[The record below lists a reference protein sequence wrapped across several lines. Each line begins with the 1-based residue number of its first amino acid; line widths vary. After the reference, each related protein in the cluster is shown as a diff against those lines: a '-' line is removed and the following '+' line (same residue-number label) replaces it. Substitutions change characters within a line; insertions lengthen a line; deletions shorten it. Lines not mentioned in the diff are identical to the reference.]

1 MNLLLT
7 GASGLLGR
15 SLLVHLAPLVG
26 KGGVLIGTARSRIK
40 PPLRA
45 LDLTDEAAV
54 RAAFSAWAP
63 DLVVHSA
70 AERRPDV
77 VDGDPSAA
85 ERLNVGAT
93 DFLAGLAAERGAR
106 FLYISTDYVFDG
118 TSPPYSTDA
127 EPCPL
132 NAYGRMKLA
141 GEYAVCDA
149 YKVSDPK
156 NASENYTIIRI
167 PILYGRV
174 ETLSESPV
182 TELASRLLEGKPF
195 KAENWAM
202 RYPAH
207 ADDVAR
213 AIALLAGAEHASAS
227 TPQGIYHF
235 AGAEQV
241 TKYGMALVI
250 AKELGVD
257 ATLIQSDPNPPAG
270 APRPKDCRLD
280 PSRLEV
286 LGFTPR
292 IAFAD
297 GIREALAPFKGR
309 V

>member
-1 MNLLLT
+1 MD
-7 GASGLLGR
+7 
-15 SLLVHLAPLVG
+15 HLAPLAG
-26 KGGVLIGTARSRIK
+26 KDGLLIGTARSRIK
-40 PPLRA
+40 PPLHA

-54 RAAFSAWAP
+54 RKAFSEWSP
-63 DLVVHSA
+63 DVVVHSA

-93 DFLAGLAAERGAR
+93 AFLAGLAARRGSR
-106 FLYISTDYVFDG
+106 FIYISTDYVFDG
-118 TSPPYSTDA
+118 TKPPYRTQA
-127 EPCPL
+127 APCPL

-141 GEYAVCDA
+141 GESAVRDA
-149 YKVSDPK
+149 YMAAEQQKGAVPF
-156 NASENYTIIRI
+156 TIVRI

-182 TELASRLLEGKPF
+182 TELAAKLLEGKPF

-213 AIALLAGAEHASAS
+213 AIALLVGEPSNAG
-227 TPQGIYHF
+227 GIFHF
-235 AGAEQV
+235 AGAEQL

-250 AKELGVD
+250 AKELGLD
-257 ATLIQSDPNPPAG
+257 ANLVQSDPNPPAG

-280 PSRLEV
+280 PSRLEA
-286 LGFTPR
+286 LGFKPR

-297 GIREALAPFKGR
+297 GIREALAPFKGGI
-309 V
+309 

>member
-1 MNLLLT
+1 MKILLT

-15 SLLVHLAPLVG
+15 SLMVHLAPLLG
-26 KGGVLIGTARSRIK
+26 KDGLLIGTARSRIK

-45 LDLTDEAAV
+45 LDLTDEATV
-54 RAAFSAWAP
+54 RAAFSEWAP
-63 DLVVHSA
+63 DVVVHSA

-77 VDGDPSAA
+77 VDGDPSSA

-93 DFLAGLAAERGAR
+93 AFLAGLAAARGVR
-106 FLYISTDYVFDG
+106 FIYISTDYVFDG
-118 TSPPYSTDA
+118 TKPPYRAEA
-127 EPCPL
+127 EPCPI

-141 GEYAVCDA
+141 GEYAVRDA
-149 YKVSDPK
+149 YAAADPK
-156 NASENYTIIRI
+156 NGAESFTIIRI

-182 TELASRLLEGKPF
+182 TELAAKLLEGKPF

-213 AIALLAGAEHASAS
+213 AIALLVGSDP
-227 TPQGIYHF
+227 TPEGIFHF
-235 AGAEQV
+235 AGAEQI

-250 AKELGVD
+250 AKELGMD
-257 ATLIQSDPNPPAG
+257 ASLVQDDPNPPAG

-280 PSRLEV
+280 PSRLAS
-286 LGFTPR
+286 LGFKPR
-292 IAFAD
+292 ITFAD
-297 GIREALAPFKGR
+297 GIHEALAPFKGR
-309 V
+309 I